1 MSLAQKWQM
10 VREKQP
16 GIRIRDAA
24 QYLGCSEADLVATRL
39 GSDVMLGGTERLRG
53 PWPDVIAT
61 IGKLG
66 PVRALTRN
74 DLVVHER
81 DGIYGKLS
89 VEGHVGLIAGDAIDL
104 RIFFHHWKHGFA
116 VAEPF
121 RDDYRFSLQFFDA
134 AGMAVHKIY
143 ATEHTDLVAFE
154 AIVARFRNPEQL
166 WESIAP
172 PPVTKSE
179 SRPDSECDAALLR
192 RAWSE
197 LRDTH
202 DFFPML
208 RKLRLDRQQ
217 SFRLVGP
224 DYALPLSNDST
235 RRLLLSASQTNLPI
249 MVFVGNPGTIQIHTG
264 PVQNLL
270 ETGPWFNVLDSNF
283 NLHLREDAI
292 ATSWLVR
299 KPTADG
305 VVTSLEVFD
314 RRNDLVVSLFG
325 KRKPGMP
332 ELDDWRRL
340 AESLAFAEAA

>member
-1 MSLAQKWQM
+1 MSLTQKWQL
-10 VREKQP
+10 VKEKQP

-39 GSDVMLGGTERLRG
+39 GSDIMLGGTERLRG
-53 PWPDVIAT
+53 PWPDVIASV
-61 IGKLG
+61 GALG

-81 DGIYGKLS
+81 DGVYGPLS
-89 VEGHVGLIAGDAIDL
+89 VEGHVGLIVGDDIDL
-104 RIFFHHWKHGFA
+104 RIFFHHWKYGFA
-116 VAEPF
+116 VAEAF
-121 RDDYRFSLQFFDA
+121 RDEYRFSLQFFDA

-143 ATEHTDLVAFE
+143 ATERTDLRAFE
-154 AIVARFRNPEQL
+154 AMVARFRNSDQH
-166 WESIAP
+166 WEPITPSP
-172 PPVTKSE
+172 MTKTGP
-179 SRPDSECDAALLR
+179 RPDSECDTVALR
-192 RAWSE
+192 KAWSE

-208 RKLRLDRQQ
+208 RRLGLDRQQ

-224 DYALPLSNDST
+224 DYAQPLSNDST
-235 RRLLLSASQTNLPI
+235 RRMLLAAAQNRLPI
-249 MVFVGNPGTIQIHTG
+249 MVFVGNPGMIQIHTG
-264 PVQNLL
+264 PVEKLL
-270 ETGPWFNVLDSNF
+270 ETGPWFNVLDPIF

-314 RRNDLVVSLFG
+314 RRNDLAVSFFG
-325 KRKPGMP
+325 KRKPGIP
-332 ELDDWRRL
+332 EMTDWRRL
-340 AESLAFAEAA
+340 AESLTMPEAA